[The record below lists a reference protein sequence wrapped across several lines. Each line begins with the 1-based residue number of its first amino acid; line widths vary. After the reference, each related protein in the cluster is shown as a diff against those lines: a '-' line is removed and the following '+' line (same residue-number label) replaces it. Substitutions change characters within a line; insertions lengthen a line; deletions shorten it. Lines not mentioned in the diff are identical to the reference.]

1 MQDSLRQRDGQ
12 IYALQSKVI
21 ELERQLEHYRRAEVQ
36 RTGVESPRRP
46 HRRC

>member
-1 MQDSLRQRDGQ
+1 MQDSIRQRDGQ

-21 ELERQLEHYRRAEVQ
+21 ELERQLDNYRRTEMQ
-36 RTGVESPRRP
+36 RAGVESPRKP